1 MKRTFVMNGKT
12 YNSMMDIARELGVK
26 RVYPRDFSKLGII
39 ETTGSD
45 DVAEV
50 ADVADVAEETV
61 ADVADVAD
69 VAEET
74 VADVAEETVADVA
87 EETPKKSGTG
97 TPDEIKKAQ
106 DSVSSATLEEF
117 NNTIRHFNLEA
128 LVTMAE
134 EAGVK
139 TWDTITNAPIRKM
152 RLLMELKGHYYPGQK
167 LPVKVGSVW
176 HKLTLEQLMELAD
189 ENNLD
194 YKKIEDKKIQRMW
207 VTMALNKSGLKPED
221 YKQEDSANA

>member
-26 RVYPRDFSKLGII
+26 RVYPRDFAKLGIV

-45 DVAEV
+45 
-50 ADVADVAEETV
+50 
-61 ADVADVAD
+61 D

>member
-26 RVYPRDFSKLGII
+26 RVYPRDFAKLGII

-45 DVAEV
+45 
-50 ADVADVAEETV
+50 
-61 ADVADVAD
+61 D

>member
-12 YNSMMDIARELGVK
+12 YNSMMGIARELGVK
-26 RVYPRDFSKLGII
+26 RVYPRDFAKLGII

-45 DVAEV
+45 
-50 ADVADVAEETV
+50 
-61 ADVADVAD
+61 DVAD

-74 VADVAEETVADVA
+74 VADVAEETVA

-106 DSVSSATLEEF
+106 DSISSATLEEF

>member
-26 RVYPRDFSKLGII
+26 RVYPRDFAKLGII

-45 DVAEV
+45 DV